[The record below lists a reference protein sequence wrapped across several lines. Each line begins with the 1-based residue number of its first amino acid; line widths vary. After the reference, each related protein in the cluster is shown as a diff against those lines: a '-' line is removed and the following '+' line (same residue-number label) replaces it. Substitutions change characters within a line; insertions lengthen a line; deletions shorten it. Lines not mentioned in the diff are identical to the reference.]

1 MELKDTLK
9 TMNGNIVRANSEFEH
24 KLTEKQ
30 NEIKNLKSECSNLQ
44 SKLHHE
50 QTLRKKIET
59 EYLEFKEMTFRSID
73 KEREHYEHFT
83 QRHSKEVSELKT
95 EIKHL
100 KSKLATAESN
110 ATTGATNIST
120 TKQTGAHQGGGNN
133 ARTTSAESN
142 PSRSTSHGDSSV
154 PGCKKCGSTVP
165 HLPIQCP
172 ARNFVCEG
180 CQKKGHHTIN
190 CLHSCR
196 NCGARKALCNM
207 QNCTAKALN
216 CAYCGVKGHLSHVCL
231 QQRLDQLGY

>member
-1 MELKDTLK
+1 MKQFNEQKTVCSMFPFYSLENEDIQNMVTQPAPVHFKQTNSKLENVKICNILQENEKLKSLNMELKDTLK

-59 EYLEFKEMTFRSID
+59 EYLEFKEMTFRSIN

-154 PGCKKCGSTVP
+154 PGCKP
-165 HLPIQCP
+165 EDHW
-172 ARNFVCEG
+172 
-180 CQKKGHHTIN
+180 
-190 CLHSCR
+190 SCKR
-196 NCGARKALCNM
+196 SPDIL
-207 QNCTAKALN
+207 T
-216 CAYCGVKGHLSHVCL
+216 
-231 QQRLDQLGY
+231 